1 MEIKRGAS
9 AGSVESS
16 DVFVGVEPGEGIHI
30 NVESV
35 VYEQFGKELEKN
47 AAEALALF
55 GVKNATIIMRDS
67 GALECT
73 VRARLETALRRA
85 CGEE

>member
-35 VYEQFGKELEKN
+35 VYEQFGMELEKN
-47 AAEALALF
+47 AAEALAMF
-55 GVKNATIIMRDS
+55 GVTNATIFMRDR

-85 CGEE
+85 CGED